1 MTTYTTPYRLPKP
14 EPLDKIAAAQE
25 NLRIAISALAD
36 ASNRELGQMA
46 SRTEDAVAAAAATP
60 QAVQLT
66 TPVDGYYTNNTQMN
80 HRVPFRLP
88 VAASRVRVHF
98 ANRNDANDTTYSVPD
113 LRINQRCYIGEHK
126 FEGGEP
132 TGQFATAPVDA
143 SGVGTLYLPDSA
155 EYTGEWMDVALEANV
170 EYLLSFSFY
179 NPTGAQI
186 TQGLATSWLS
196 TSTGDVNRLDVEG
209 LNKRPQTPFAV
220 WLEVEVPANVP
231 VLGWVG
237 DSLLAGREATMI
249 VHDSPAWVHGMAHR
263 VMPRLYASP
272 GSRITDW
279 VGAPSSPRWTRWSGL
294 GKCDAA
300 IIQLG
305 SNDIFDYDNRASEVQ
320 GVMAQRLAE
329 LVPLV
334 RQHVSDRIYYA
345 TIMPRNTKTWSPE
358 FVDAWRAW
366 NDYLETLPHG
376 AVGCIDFASAVAARG
391 DDARIAD
398 HLVSADTV
406 HLLSGGYAA
415 MASAAPG
422 QIATR

>member
-1 MTTYTTPYRLPKP
+1 MTTYTNPYRLPRP

-25 NLRIAISALAD
+25 NLRISIGALAD
-36 ASNRELGQMA
+36 ATNRELGQMA
-46 SRTEDAVAAAAATP
+46 IRTEAAVAASAPTS

-66 TPVDGYYTNNTQMN
+66 TPVDGYHTTIVQGN
-80 HRVPFRLP
+80 HRLPFRLP
-88 VAASRVRVHF
+88 AGASRVRVHF
-98 ANRNDANDTTYSVPD
+98 ANRNDANDTDYAVPD
-113 LRINQRCYIGEHK
+113 LRINQRAYIGEHK
-126 FEGGEP
+126 YENGAP
-132 TGQFATAPVDA
+132 TGQFVSAPVDA
-143 SGVGTLYLPDSA
+143 SGIGTLYLPDA
-155 EYTGEWMDVALEANV
+155 QEYTGEWMDVDLKPNV
-170 EYLLSFSFY
+170 EYLFSFSYY
-179 NPTGAQI
+179 NPSGARI
-186 TQGLATSWLS
+186 EQGMGASWLAGA
-196 TSTGDVNRLDVEG
+196 TGDVNKLDVS
-209 LNKRPQTPFAV
+209 LTKRDVAPLAV
-220 WLEVEVPANVP
+220 WLEVEVPANLP

-237 DSLLAGREATMI
+237 DSLLVGREAEMWL
-249 VHDSPAWVHGMAHR
+249 HDSPAWVHGMAHR
-263 VMPRLYASP
+263 VMPRLYASA

-279 VGAPSSPRWTRWSGL
+279 TGAPSSPRWTRWAGL

-300 IIQLG
+300 IIQIG

-334 RQHVSDRIYYA
+334 RQHVSERIYYA
-345 TIMPRNTKTWSPE
+345 TIMPRNTKAWSPE
-358 FVDAWRAW
+358 FVDAWRGW

-391 DDARIAD
+391 DDARIAE

-415 MASAAPG
+415 MAGAVPG

>member
-1 MTTYTTPYRLPKP
+1 MTTYTTPYRLPRP

-25 NLRIAISALAD
+25 SLRISIGDLAD
-36 ASNRELGQMA
+36 AANRELGQMA
-46 SRTEDAVAAAAATP
+46 IRTEAAVAASAATS

-66 TPVDGYYTNNTQMN
+66 TPVDGYYNVGVQGN
-80 HRVPFRLP
+80 HRLPFRLP

-98 ANRNDANDTTYSVPD
+98 ANRNDANDTGYTVPD
-113 LRINQRCYIGEHK
+113 LRINQFCYIGEHK
-126 FEGGEP
+126 YENGAP
-132 TGQFATAPVDA
+132 TGQFVDTPVNA
-143 SGVGTLYLPDSA
+143 SGVGTLPLPDA
-155 EYTGEWMDVALEANV
+155 QEYAGEWMDVDLEPNV
-170 EYLLSFSFY
+170 EYLFSYSYY
-179 NPTGAQI
+179 NPSGAQMA
-186 TQGLATSWLS
+186 QGMGASWLS
-196 TSTGDVNRLDVEG
+196 GATGNVDKLDVS
-209 LNKRPQTPFAV
+209 LTKRGVAPLAV

-237 DSLLAGREATMI
+237 DSLLVGREATMWL
-249 VHDSPAWVHGMAHR
+249 HDSPAWVHGMASR
-263 VMPRLYASP
+263 VMPRLYASA

-279 VGAPSSPRWTRWSGL
+279 TGAPSSPRWTRWAGL

-320 GVMAQRLAE
+320 DVMAQRLAD

-358 FVDAWRAW
+358 FVNAWRAW
-366 NDYLETLPHG
+366 NDYLGTLPHG

-391 DDARIAD
+391 DDARIAE
-398 HLVSADTV
+398 HLVAGDGT
-406 HLLSGGYAA
+406 HLLTGGYSA
-415 MASAAPG
+415 MASAVPG